1 MIMFSS
7 LLGAA
12 KGLIRFISP
21 INAFFV
27 LLFFCLM
34 SNPTVINAAKV
45 VELNIKGAIGP
56 ATTDYIV
63 RGIDASQDAQFI
75 LITLD
80 TPGGL
85 SQSTRLIIQKF
96 LSSKVPVVVYVS
108 PNGARAASAGTYL
121 LYASTVAA
129 MAPGT
134 HLGAASPVNLGVGFL
149 SEKKEDQPKTTMDK
163 KITNDA
169 VANMRS
175 LAQLRSRNLDFAQN
189 SVLKAAT
196 LTSSEALNLGVIN
209 YIAKDKDDLLA
220 QLNGITV
227 IQANQKITLNTT
239 NADIQQINPDWRT
252 RFLTVITDPT
262 VAYLLL
268 LLGIYGIFFELM
280 NPGYVLPGVVGA
292 VAMLLALYALQL
304 LPINYAGLALII
316 VGIMFMIAEGV
327 TPSFG
332 ALGVGG
338 TVAFLLGSIMLID
351 TEYATY
357 QIAWP
362 AIWGMALAN
371 IIVFVVLLGMVV
383 KSRAQAERNGLI
395 VLVGANGRALGEIN
409 LKGQAVIRGEIWS
422 VQSKSPIAADKS
434 IRVIAASDL
443 VLEVEEVEL

>member
-1 MIMFSS
+1 
-7 LLGAA
+7 
-12 KGLIRFISP
+12 
-21 INAFFV
+21 
-27 LLFFCLM
+27 
-34 SNPTVINAAKV
+34 
-45 VELNIKGAIGP
+45 
-56 ATTDYIV
+56 
-63 RGIDASQDAQFI
+63 
-75 LITLD
+75 
-80 TPGGL
+80 
-85 SQSTRLIIQKF
+85 
-96 LSSKVPVVVYVS
+96 
-108 PNGARAASAGTYL
+108 
-121 LYASTVAA
+121 
-129 MAPGT
+129 
-134 HLGAASPVNLGVGFL
+134 
-149 SEKKEDQPKTTMDK
+149 
-163 KITNDA
+163 
-169 VANMRS
+169 
-175 LAQLRSRNLDFAQN
+175 
-189 SVLKAAT
+189 
-196 LTSSEALNLGVIN
+196 
-209 YIAKDKDDLLA
+209 
-220 QLNGITV
+220 
-227 IQANQKITLNTT
+227 
-239 NADIQQINPDWRT
+239 
-252 RFLTVITDPT
+252 
-262 VAYLLL
+262 
-268 LLGIYGIFFELM
+268 
-280 NPGYVLPGVVGA
+280 
-292 VAMLLALYALQL
+292 MLLALYALQL